1 MNSVHLFVQDAVEA
15 WDNLLRRAV
24 ADQYNGTSHPFG
36 LCDEDDASSEAKISD
51 VVVVETTNNGPDIVN
66 SIAAPSTES
75 SMLEVSPDTDGT
87 ADDAS
92 DIEAIDAVMPKPTST
107 LMSSSE
113 ASLGG
118 DAALISTDKLYQP
131 RSSEPLKASKPEVPL
146 APAGYW
152 SEAPPELPRPYR
164 SSFPYEAYDDIV
176 HSDRSSSSFLW
187 LGSSSNDLS
196 DGLSDLL
203 SSSHG
208 NSVLLLFAFVL
219 FAVAASAFAFGRW
232 MGFREGHASQSKTRS
247 TLKGGR
253 KEVQPKKV
261 N

>member
-1 MNSVHLFVQDAVEA
+1 MEA

-24 ADQYNGTSHPFG
+24 ADQHNGTFQPSN
-36 LCDEDDASSEAKISD
+36 LCDEGDASSKAKISD
-51 VVVVETTNNGPDIVN
+51 VVVVETTNNGPDISN
-66 SIAAPSTES
+66 SNAALSTES
-75 SMLEVSPDTDGT
+75 SMLEVSPDSDGA